1 MDKFNFNFHRRIFM
15 KKISLFVAMFSLTVM
30 PLFAQSESV
39 RTLFTRENRFPEL
52 GKFEV
57 GSYFDYRRLDEYF
70 INQIDS
76 KCYQGHY
83 VDKEAK
89 RSDTTVTPYARYG
102 VYDNLTLYSRVPIDF
117 VSSDVKGNTAGL
129 NDIAVGMELL
139 AYEYTYKYP
148 WVVPYIEVTLPT
160 GDDKNHMG
168 LGKVDPIF
176 GLAVGTT
183 TFDKYHWALDGRY
196 DANVT
201 SDGRFEGA
209 ASFIWDLSEQ
219 FSFLAEAKVT
229 EKSPGSTKDVP
240 VYFNGGFAYKPTE
253 QLSVNLYGGSS
264 VNAEENGRGS
274 VKVAYSF

>member
-1 MDKFNFNFHRRIFM
+1 M
-15 KKISLFVAMFSLTVM
+15 KKISLFFVLFASTVW
-30 PLFAQSESV
+30 PLLAQSESV
-39 RTLFTRENRFPEL
+39 RTLFTRENRFPET

-57 GSYFDYRRLDEYF
+57 GSYVDYRQLDEYF
-70 INQIDS
+70 INQIDP
-76 KCYQGHY
+76 KCFKGYY
-83 VDKEAK
+83 VDKK
-89 RSDTTVTPYARYG
+89 DRRSDTTVTPYARYG
-102 VYDNLTLYSRVPIDF
+102 AFENLTLYSRVPIDF

-129 NDIAVGMELL
+129 NDIALGMELL

-176 GLAVGTT
+176 GVAVGTT
-183 TFDKYHWALDGRY
+183 TFDIYHWALDGRY
-196 DANVT
+196 DANAI

-209 ASFIWDLSEQ
+209 ASIVCDLSEQ
-219 FSFLAEAKVT
+219 FSILAEAKIM

-240 VYFNGGFAYKPTE
+240 VYFNGGFAYKPIE
-253 QLSVNLYGGSS
+253 QLSVNLYGGTS